1 MFNKN
6 SITYKYLKASIFI
19 VIIPVLVA
27 NIILNEL
34 YLTILLGSYSDR
46 ILKNI
51 EQASSEIDNEIK
63 NDTLVASN
71 IANDSEI
78 MEIVN
83 AWGKEPGK
91 EHEDSI
97 SEQLGN
103 RLKYLTNLDSV
114 IFIFRGK
121 GMYCYGGK
129 PLISEEELRLKCSR
143 SAGSGKKIDMLDTLE
158 NITDDSKGK
167 YIRSVVVTP
176 DTKNCN
182 NIESIYLGFNSH
194 VFDNINNYLMFGDSC
209 KILVTDSKGKV
220 LVSGYNDL
228 TGRSGQNIV
237 LSDKDLKNN
246 NTSFTSTIN
255 GEKYFVTCFTM
266 PHNGWKI
273 VGLVNYKDLTD
284 DSDNIKKFSYI
295 FFGFM
300 LILFIAFSFLFFRDI
315 LIPVDNL
322 TKKMKIVEKGYLDTF
337 IEIRGNDEINNLGR
351 TFNNMVSEIRKLIN
365 ERDTKEKERE
375 KAEIEALQSQ
385 INPHFISNTLN
396 SIRLM
401 AMIAKADSIKN
412 MTEAFMKLLNST
424 FNKKGIFN
432 TVENE
437 MDVLKSYVHIMKV
450 RFGDKFDVE
459 FQVDKNTRQLY
470 VLKLVLQPIL
480 ENAIYHGISDTEN
493 KGLITIK
500 SYRVNDEL
508 LVEIRDNGK
517 GITEEELNDLM
528 SEGYRNRKGFN
539 GMGLKNVDK
548 RIKLNHGSKYGLKIE
563 SVFGEFTNV
572 VILLP
577 IISFEQGGVSD
588 A

>member
-27 NIILNEL
+27 NIILNQL
-34 YLTILLGSYSDR
+34 YLTILLGSHSDR

-51 EQASSEIDNEIK
+51 EHVSSEIDNEIK
-63 NDTLVASN
+63 NDTLIASN

-78 MEIVN
+78 IDIVN
-83 AWGKEPGK
+83 GWAKEPFKGQ
-91 EHEDSI
+91 EDSI
-97 SEQLGN
+97 VKQMEN
-103 RLKYLTNLDSV
+103 RFKYLTNLDFV
-114 IFIFRGK
+114 IFIFREK

-129 PLISEEELRLKCSR
+129 PLVSEDELRRKCSP
-143 SAGSGKKIDMLDTLE
+143 SVESGKKISVLDTLE
-158 NITDDSKGK
+158 SITEDSKGK
-167 YIRSVVVTP
+167 YIRSIIVSP
-176 DTKNCN
+176 DKARDN
-182 NIESIYLGFNSH
+182 NIETIYIGFNSR

-209 KILVTDSKGKV
+209 GILVTNSKGEV
-220 LVSGYNDL
+220 LVSGYNDS
-228 TGRSGQNIV
+228 TRGIDREIV
-237 LSDKDLKNN
+237 LSDKDLKKN

-255 GEKYFVTCFTM
+255 GYKYFVTSLTM
-266 PHNGWKI
+266 PHCGWKI
-273 VGLVNYKDLTD
+273 AGMVNYKDLTE

-295 FFGFM
+295 FFGIM
-300 LILFIAFSFLFFRDI
+300 LILFVAFSFLFLRDI

-322 TKKMKIVEKGYLDTF
+322 TKKMKIVEKGYLDTS
-337 IEIRGNDEINNLGR
+337 IEIRGNDEINNLGKS
-351 TFNNMVSEIRKLIN
+351 FNNMVSEIRKLIN

-432 TVENE
+432 TIENE
-437 MDVLKSYVHIMKV
+437 MDVLRSYIHIMKV

-459 FQVDKNTRQLY
+459 FQVDKSTRQLY

-480 ENAIYHGISDTEN
+480 ENAIYHGISDLDN

-500 SYRVNDEL
+500 SYRVSND
-508 LVEIRDNGK
+508 LVLEVRDNGK
-517 GITEEELNDLM
+517 GMTEEELNELM
-528 SEGYRNRKGFN
+528 SEGYRNTKGFN
-539 GMGLKNVDK
+539 GIGLKNVDK

-577 IISFEQGGVSD
+577 IISFEQGGGSD